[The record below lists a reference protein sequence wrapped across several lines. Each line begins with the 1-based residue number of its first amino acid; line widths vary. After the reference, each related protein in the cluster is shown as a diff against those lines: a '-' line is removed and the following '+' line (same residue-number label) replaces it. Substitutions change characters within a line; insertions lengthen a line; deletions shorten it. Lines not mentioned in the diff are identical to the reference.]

1 MAILDQNIPT
11 QGMSNDHP
19 MNLKDSQYP
28 LMVNGN
34 IQTDIAGPITLTN
47 EHSNISCLQE
57 KFDVGY
63 KLIGSLFV
71 PENDV
76 TYVFLTDG
84 SGNSEIGFVSEC
96 NFIDRTDTPTQ
107 DPL

>member
-34 IQTDIAGPITLTN
+34 IQTDIAGL
-47 EHSNISCLQE
+47 L
-57 KFDVGY
+57 
-63 KLIGSLFV
+63 L
-71 PENDV
+71 
-76 TYVFLTDG
+76 
-84 SGNSEIGFVSEC
+84 
-96 NFIDRTDTPTQ
+96 
-107 DPL
+107 